1 MCSAGRRSCVARTS
15 RLNSVLVTGA
25 AGFLGGCIATALE
38 RSGAHVTRFDRVAAP
53 GVVAGDIARIAE
65 AFPPGTRFGAVIHA
79 AAITT
84 QASEADP
91 DEAWAINVEG
101 TRAALRFAQGA
112 RFVLLSSIGVFGGG
126 EAEPDEASPPRPA
139 STYGMTK
146 LVAEALLA
154 DASRRGDA
162 DGVVLR
168 LPISVLRT
176 TRSGPPGAGFI
187 SDLVAHARR
196 GARFTAPLG
205 PDHALPIAS
214 VRAGVAM
221 ACRAA
226 LARDLPARLLH
237 VPSLAVSGAV
247 AVAALDAEGVPAR
260 ALVDFAPDPAVE
272 ALVSGWPRRLVTRF
286 PAFSADLADPDFR
299 AILRP
304 AAA

>member
-1 MCSAGRRSCVARTS
+1 MSFAPRMS
-15 RLNSVLVTGA
+15 RPSSVLVTGA
-25 AGFLGGCIATALE
+25 AGFLGGRIAAALEASGATA
-38 RSGAHVTRFDRVAAP
+38 ARFDRLGGDGLVT
-53 GVVAGDIARIAE
+53 GDITRIAD
-65 AFPPGTRFGAVIHA
+65 AFAPGTRFDAVIHA

-91 DEAWAINVEG
+91 DAAWAINVEG

-126 EAEPDEASPPRPA
+126 EAEPDEASPPQPA

-146 LVAEALLA
+146 TVAEALLA

-162 DGVVLR
+162 DAVVLR

-196 GARFTAPLG
+196 GEHFTAPLG

-214 VRAGVAM
+214 VRASVAL

-226 LARDLPARLLH
+226 LAGDLPARLLH
-237 VPSLAVSGAV
+237 VPSLAVSGTV
-247 AVAALDAEGVPAR
+247 AVEALEAEGVPAL

-272 ALVSGWPRRLVTRF
+272 RLVAGWPRRLATRF
-286 PAFSADLADPDFR
+286 PGFSADLADADFGVV
-299 AILRP
+299 LRG
-304 AAA
+304 

>member
-1 MCSAGRRSCVARTS
+1 MSPPNR
-15 RLNSVLVTGA
+15 SVLVTGG

-38 RSGAHVTRFDRVAAP
+38 RSGATVTRFDRVAAP
-53 GVVAGDIARIAE
+53 RVIAGDIAHIAQ
-65 AFPPGTRFGAVIHA
+65 AFPPGTRFDAVIHA

-91 DEAWAINVEG
+91 DAAWAINVEG
-101 TRAALRFAQGA
+101 TRAALRFAGPA

-146 LVAEALLA
+146 TVAEALLA
-154 DASRRGDA
+154 DAARRGDGDA
-162 DGVVLR
+162 VVLR

-196 GARFTAPLG
+196 GARFTAPLA

-214 VRAGVAM
+214 VRAAVAL

-226 LARDLPARLLH
+226 LAAELPAWLLH

-247 AVAALDAEGVPAR
+247 AIAALEAEGVPAR
-260 ALVDFAPDPAVE
+260 RMVDFAPDPAVE
-272 ALVSGWPRRLVTRF
+272 RLVAGWPRRLATRF
-286 PAFSADLADPDFR
+286 PAFSADLADADFD
-299 AILRP
+299 AILRGV
-304 AAA
+304 AF